1 MARFRS
7 ARSSEEEREL
17 FKKFT
22 PPSTRYATKWAI
34 KVFNEWRGAREV
46 KEVETND
53 VGFGIDDG
61 SSIQSLCIPLQ
72 EMDAVSLAFWLRKF
86 VGEVANANGERYP
99 ARTLYC
105 LICGLNRFLSDVK
118 GTDTI
123 NILDKKDRR

>member
-1 MARFRS
+1 M
-7 ARSSEEEREL
+7 
-17 FKKFT
+17 
-22 PPSTRYATKWAI
+22 
-34 KVFNEWRGAREV
+34 

-105 LICGLNRFLSDVK
+105 FICGLNRFLSDVK

>member
-1 MARFRS
+1 MK
-7 ARSSEEEREL
+7 EL
-17 FKKFT
+17 
-22 PPSTRYATKWAI
+22 
-34 KVFNEWRGAREV
+34 
-46 KEVETND
+46 ETND

-72 EMDAVSLAFWLRKF
+72 EMDAVSFAF
-86 VGEVANANGERYP
+86 VGEVANANGERYS

-105 LICGLNRFLSDVK
+105 FICGLNRFLSDVK